1 MTYPIRLDQFLK
13 IARVVGSGGEAK
25 MLIVEGLVRVNGQV
39 EQRRGRKL
47 WQGDTVQVEDGPV
60 REVGSES

>member
-1 MTYPIRLDQFLK
+1 VTYPIRLDQFLK

>member
-25 MLIVEGLVRVNGQV
+25 MLIVEGLVRVNCQV